1 MRLLAFI
8 QTTMILTLGTSL
20 ALARSMTFARGLTLD
35 AVNRASLVRVA
46 AAGKST
52 NVARVARALGAEA
65 LATGCV
71 GGHPGRE
78 LREELSAAG
87 VAHDYVEVAAPTRV
101 CITVIDP
108 LAGTATELVEET
120 APLTDGETDSLWAKL
135 LELVPRSRVTVM
147 SGTLAPGVPEGF
159 YGLVARLCRDAGV
172 DAIVDA
178 TGPALER
185 ALSSAP
191 WMVKPNRAELAQT
204 LARPIDSDDTLR
216 DAMSAMLRRGAR
228 GVAVTLGRDGA
239 AMTTDGTRFWRAEA
253 PEVPVVSAIGSGDA
267 FAAALAVGRERG
279 LDDAALL
286 AWAVACGS
294 ANAMTD
300 RAGFFDP
307 GEADRL
313 RNLIQVKPF

>member
-1 MRLLAFI
+1 
-8 QTTMILTLGTSL
+8 MILTLGTSI
-20 ALARSMTFARGLTLD
+20 ALARSMTFGRGLALD
-35 AVNRASLVRVA
+35 AVNRASRVRVA

-52 NVARVARALGAEA
+52 NVARVATTLGAAA

-78 LREELSAAG
+78 LREELSSAG
-87 VAHDYVEVAAPTRV
+87 VAHDYVEVAASTRV

-108 LAGTATELVEET
+108 VAQTATELVEET
-120 APLTDGETDSLWAKL
+120 AALTDTETDALWAKL
-135 LELVPRSRVTVM
+135 LELIPTSRVTVM

-178 TGPALER
+178 TGPALQR
-185 ALSSAP
+185 ALPGEP
-191 WMVKPNRAELAQT
+191 WVVKPNRAELAQT
-204 LARPIDSDDTLR
+204 LSRQVDSDDALR
-216 DAMSAMLRRGAR
+216 DGMVALLERGAR

-239 AMTTDGTRFWRAEA
+239 AITTDGTRFWRAQA
-253 PEVPVVSAIGSGDA
+253 PDVTVVSAIGSGDA

-279 LDDAALL
+279 LDDPALL

-307 GEADRL
+307 LEADRL
-313 RNLIQVKPF
+313 RKLIRVKPF